1 MAAAFGPPARRS
13 CPPQAPLHGG
23 RAGTVEAWRT
33 PPSTTWADH
42 AAGRLAAAG
51 FRRGGARSAVIEL
64 LDGQA
69 CALTART
76 SRPSCAPAAAPWG
89 ARASTACWTSSSAS
103 ALVTRVEVGQG
114 VARYEPARP
123 GGDHH
128 HHMVCDA
135 CGDVFPF
142 ADDELERTIDRLA
155 GRVAFDVAEHDI
167 VLHGACAGCRD
178 QPAARSARQA
188 SASP

>member
-1 MAAAFGPPARRS
+1 VAQTTTS
-13 CPPQAPLHGG
+13 
-23 RAGTVEAWRT
+23 
-33 PPSTTWADH
+33 TWAAH
-42 AAGRLAAAG
+42 ATQRLAAAG
-51 FRRGGARSAVIEL
+51 FRRGGARSAVIDL
-64 LDGQA
+64 LDRQA
-69 CALTART
+69 CALTVQDIEVALRDGG
-76 SRPSCAPAAAPWG
+76 RAVG
-89 ARASTACWTSSSAS
+89 RASVYRVLDEMVGLG
-103 ALVTRVEVGQG
+103 LVVRVEVCQG

-167 VLHGACAGCRD
+167 VLHGACATCRD
-178 QPAARSARQA
+178 QPAGRTARHPSA
-188 SASP
+188 SA